1 MDLNT
6 GGVQRGRHS
15 LHDERATSAVSVLT
29 SLPPFGME
37 DPRISIAWADIAFG
51 ARVANGMFCD
61 VFSCHLRFA
70 ADGLPIVVKMPR
82 SELDSA
88 ELRSVAA
95 HDVQKEIQV
104 LRSMLPHEHVVPM
117 LGFGTTP
124 SDVPFVILPLLDS
137 TLKAELPG
145 SRESTSV
152 WKRRSGVKRWPIERA
167 CTLGAQVRVTIEPAA
182 YANLRRAVLRV
193 AYLHHCVLSRGAP
206 LAAFLDF
213 SFFSS
218 HPRSTTATTTRSQTL
233 ASSTATSNRP
243 TWASCAPPT
252 RSPSAWSSSTSA
264 SRLCSSSRARPTPV
278 RRSGG
283 GSRRAR
289 EAGGT
294 WRPR

>member
-1 MDLNT
+1 MDHICKTRRRPVGTLIM
-6 GGVQRGRHS
+6 H
-15 LHDERATSAVSVLT
+15 
-29 SLPPFGME
+29 PFGISME
-37 DPRISIAWADIAFG
+37 DPGMDEGFAWADIAFG

-61 VFSCHLRFA
+61 VFSCHLRCA
-70 ADGLPIVVKMPR
+70 ADELPIVVKMPR

-95 HDVQKEIQV
+95 RDVQKEIQV
-104 LRSMLPHEHVVPM
+104 LRSMLSHEHVVPM

-152 WKRRSGVKRWPIERA
+152 WTRRSGVKRWPIERA
-167 CTLGAQVRVTIEPAA
+167 CTLGAQVSRHRANGLCQPAPSSA
-182 YANLRRAVLRV
+182 ACGVSASLCPLTRRA
-193 AYLHHCVLSRGAP
+193 

-233 ASSTATSNRP
+233 ASSTVTSNLP